1 MFVKFIEAL
10 ALGKY
15 WLAQAAA
22 RCPWHSAE
30 RRLVCIAVNFVST
43 LVKSDTSSP
52 SIDRTVCSRPA
63 RARKA
68 VRRRRGVTA
77 IQQTHPPSNTTVR
90 PACKW
95 LRQRPCSYAIAHGS
109 ARPSLATGLGSLSPS
124 PSSIGLACSPHTL
137 VLVFACVMVLG
148 ALLYSLSAWFI
159 SSCAARTRRA
169 FIPVALF
176 RLPISLAQP
185 KRACPL
191 PPHSLV
197 RFVCICVFRLSLRG
211 ELGYSS
217 SHRRLH

>member
-1 MFVKFIEAL
+1 MMFVKFIEAL

-52 SIDRTVCSRPA
+52 SIDRT
-63 RARKA
+63 
-68 VRRRRGVTA
+68 
-77 IQQTHPPSNTTVR
+77 THPPSNTTVR

-137 VLVFACVMVLG
+137 VLVFAC
-148 ALLYSLSAWFI
+148 
-159 SSCAARTRRA
+159 R
-169 FIPVALF
+169 
-176 RLPISLAQP
+176 
-185 KRACPL
+185 
-191 PPHSLV
+191 
-197 RFVCICVFRLSLRG
+197 
-211 ELGYSS
+211 
-217 SHRRLH
+217 